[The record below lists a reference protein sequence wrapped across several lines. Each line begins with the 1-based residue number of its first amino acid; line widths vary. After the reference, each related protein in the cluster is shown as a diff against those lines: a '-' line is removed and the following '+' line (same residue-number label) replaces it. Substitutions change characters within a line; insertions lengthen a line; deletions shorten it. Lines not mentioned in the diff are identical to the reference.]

1 MKKEGIELA
10 EIDRSAIFEDYLMSQ
25 FLELS
30 LCSFKKTA
38 KAALESFDV
47 LFRKMLKIVG

>member
-1 MKKEGIELA
+1 
-10 EIDRSAIFEDYLMSQ
+10 MSQ

-38 KAALESFDV
+38 KEALESFDV